1 MNLDTSKLT
10 LDEELNGFF
19 QKLIPKDAPNK
30 AAKIREN
37 AVLYFN
43 IGNFG
48 QYIMVFSRYIKYM
61 KDLSSDEMNSFLY
74 KFFIACL
81 MKKNYD
87 MGINDIS
94 MLMTTY
100 NQYDSLIYL

>member
-1 MNLDTSKLT
+1 MV
-10 LDEELNGFF
+10 
-19 QKLIPKDAPNK
+19 PKDAPAK

-37 AVLYFN
+37 ALLYFN
-43 IGNFG
+43 IGNFS

-61 KDLSSDEMNSFLY
+61 KDVSADEMHTFIY

-87 MGINDIS
+87 MGLNDIS
-94 MLMTTY
+94 MLQATF
-100 NQYDSLIYL
+100 NQYDLSIYI